1 MIGAVKVKNIYLA
14 IMGKS
19 GAGKDTACY
28 ILNSYGYKSIVAYTT
43 RPMRTGEVDGVN
55 YYFVT
60 QEKFD
65 ELKESG
71 FFAETRTYN
80 AKFGTCSYG
89 TAKQSFSN
97 EGKYYFIIT
106 PEGLYNMLKGEKL
119 DIIPV
124 YMRTTDY
131 TLEKRLFVRLED
143 ETDEETKNT
152 LRAEITRR
160 LGTDGGDFA
169 PLDDPNSD
177 YCRAF
182 NNMVVIDTDGKTPE
196 EVVKTL
202 IDIVERDL

>member
-1 MIGAVKVKNIYLA
+1 MQNINLA

-19 GAGKDTACY
+19 GSGKDTACC
-28 ILNSYGYKSIVAYTT
+28 ILNGYGYKSIVAYTT

-55 YYFVT
+55 YHFVT

-65 ELKESG
+65 ELKASG

-119 DIIPV
+119 DVIPI
-124 YMRTTDY
+124 YLRTKDY
-131 TLEKRLFVRLED
+131 ALEKRLFTRLED
-143 ETDEETKNT
+143 ETDEETKSM
-152 LRAEITRR
+152 LRSEIMRR
-160 LGTDGGDFA
+160 LGADGEDFA
-169 PLDDPNSD
+169 PLDDPDSD

-182 NNMVVIDTDGKTPE
+182 DSMIVIDTDDKTAE
-196 EVVKTL
+196 EVVQTL
-202 IDIVERDL
+202 IDIVEKDLKTE